1 MKKSEF
7 DNAFLKD
14 IRDCNKGK
22 ENNLL
27 VKIRAAIKKHSML
40 SGGETVLVGLSGGA
54 DSVCLLTALN
64 KLSVEFGIKLHAIYI
79 DHALRPVEVPAEIE
93 FCKKLCEGLSLPFIT
108 KTVDV
113 KTFAAELGI
122 NKQEAAREL
131 RYKAFNEA
139 LFGLGG
145 GKIALGHTADDQ
157 VETFLMRMLRGAGPK
172 GLSGIPPVRKDI
184 MRPLIE
190 IERAEIEGFIEELR
204 VNHITD
210 SSNLKDDYLR
220 NRLRH
225 IFIPELKKINPS
237 ISMTTARTM
246 AILREEE
253 SYFELIVTKTLM
265 RLISRKADSR
275 IELFLSPIETME
287 RVILRRVLRR
297 AIGETRGL
305 RGLEFSHIE
314 EIIGLI
320 KQGQPGDR
328 LNLPKG
334 LRVIKDYALL
344 IITSEQPQRLVTHT
358 LNIPGE
364 AVLREIQSVI
374 KASIGEEMSGT
385 GDKRTIIILDA
396 DKTGKRLVIR
406 ARQEGDFFYPMG
418 FGKRK
423 KLQDFFV
430 DEKIARELRD
440 TIPVILS
447 GKEIVWLAGLRG
459 DERFKVTKGTK
470 RFLKLE
476 LSPLRTC

>member
-1 MKKSEF
+1 MSIEQ
-7 DNAFLKD
+7 NTFL
-14 IRDCNKGK
+14 NK
-22 ENNLL
+22 
-27 VKIRAAIKKHSML
+27 VKTAIKKHSML

-79 DHALRPVEVPAEIE
+79 DHGLRPVEVPAEIE

-139 LFGLGG
+139 LFELGG
-145 GKIALGHTADDQ
+145 GRVALGHTADDQ

-184 MRPLIE
+184 IRPLIE
-190 IERAEIEGFIEELR
+190 IERAEIEGFLDELR
-204 VNHITD
+204 VNYITD

-265 RLISRKADSR
+265 RLISRKTDSR

-396 DKTGKRLVIR
+396 DKTGNQLVIR

-459 DERFKVTKGTK
+459 DERFKVTKETK

>member
-1 MKKSEF
+1 MTKKT
-7 DNAFLKD
+7 
-14 IRDCNKGK
+14 

-27 VKIRAAIKKHSML
+27 VKIRGAIKKHSML

-64 KLSVEFGIKLHAIYI
+64 KLSLEFKIKLHAIYI
-79 DHALRPVEVPAEIE
+79 DHGLRPVEIPAEIA
-93 FCKKLCEGLSLPFIT
+93 FCEKLCEGLSVAFIT
-108 KTVDV
+108 KAVDV
-113 KTFAAELGI
+113 KASVKESGL

-131 RYKAFNEA
+131 RYNAFNEA

-157 VETFLMRMLRGAGPK
+157 IETFLMRLLRGTGPK
-172 GLSGIPPVRKDI
+172 GLSGIPPVRQNI
-184 MRPLIE
+184 IRPLIE
-190 IERAEIEGFIEELR
+190 VERTEIEGFLDELR
-204 VNHITD
+204 VNYITD

-220 NRLRH
+220 NKLRH

-237 ISMTTARTM
+237 MSMTTAKTM
-246 AILREEE
+246 DILREEE
-253 SYFELIVTKTLM
+253 KYFELIVTKTLM
-265 RLISRKADSR
+265 RLISRKTDAR

-297 AIGETRGL
+297 AIDETRGL
-305 RGLEFSHIE
+305 RGLEFGHIE
-314 EIIGLI
+314 DIIGLI
-320 KQGQPGDR
+320 KHGQPGDR

-344 IITSEQPQRLVTHT
+344 IITSEQPQKLLTLT
-358 LNIPGE
+358 LNVPGE
-364 AVLREIQSVI
+364 ASLKEIQSVM
-374 KASIGEEMSGT
+374 KASVEEEMKVAGENKS
-385 GDKRTIIILDA
+385 IIILDA
-396 DKTGKRLVIR
+396 DKTGNQLVIR
-406 ARQEGDFFYPMG
+406 AREEGDFFYPMG

-440 TIPVILS
+440 TIPVVLS
-447 GKEIVWLAGLRG
+447 GNGIVWLAGLRG
-459 DERFKVTKGTK
+459 DERFKVTKETK

-476 LSPLRTC
+476 LIPLRTC